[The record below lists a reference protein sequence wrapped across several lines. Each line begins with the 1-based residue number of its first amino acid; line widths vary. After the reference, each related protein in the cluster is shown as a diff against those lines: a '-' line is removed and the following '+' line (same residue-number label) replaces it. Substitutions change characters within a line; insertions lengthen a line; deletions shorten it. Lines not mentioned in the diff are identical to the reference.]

1 MILPGS
7 QRAEPGENQMTYETL
22 LLTIED
28 RIATVTL
35 NRPKVLNA
43 LNSTMLRELSELFAA
58 LAEDNAVRVILL
70 RGAGVKAFAAG
81 ADISEIADID
91 AARGEQFAGSVHR
104 VFRQVETL
112 RKPVIACI
120 GGFALGGGCEL
131 AMACTLRLAASTARL
146 GQPEI
151 KLGLI
156 PGWGGTQRLPRLAGR
171 GAALKMI
178 LTGAIIDAAEALRIG
193 LVDEVVSG
201 DSDALTV
208 RATELARQIA
218 AMPPLA
224 VAAAIESVD
233 QGAGL
238 PLDQALAIEAAIFGR
253 LCATEDKC
261 EGTRAF
267 LEKRTPTWTDR

>member
-1 MILPGS
+1 
-7 QRAEPGENQMTYETL
+7 MTCETL
-22 LLTIED
+22 LLTTED

-43 LNSTMLRELSELFAA
+43 INATMLRELSELFAA
-58 LAEDNAVRVILL
+58 LAEDDAVRVILL
-70 RGAGVKAFAAG
+70 RGAGGKAFAAG
-81 ADISEIADID
+81 ADISEIADAG
-91 AARGEQFAGSVHR
+91 AAEGEQLAGSVHC
-104 VFRQVETL
+104 VFRQIETL
-112 RKPVIACI
+112 GKPVIALI
-120 GGFALGGGCEL
+120 DGFALGGGCEL

-151 KLGLI
+151 KLALI

-193 LVDEVVSG
+193 LVDEVIPAEVIPGDPDSG
-201 DSDALTV
+201 SDSDALLA
-208 RATELARQIA
+208 RAIELARQIA

-233 QGAGL
+233 RGADL
-238 PLDQALAIEAAIFGR
+238 PLDHALAIEAAIFGR
-253 LCATEDKC
+253 LCATEDKR

-267 LEKRTPTWTDR
+267 LEKRTPTWLGR